1 MFVKRL
7 KETINPMNAM
17 LTGAT
22 VSASKSSTHSSTL
35 EDRHINAS
43 GSVHKHVYNV
53 PLNNDK
59 IL

>member
-1 MFVKRL
+1 MFVKQL
-7 KETINPMNAM
+7 KKTINLTNAM

-22 VSASKSSTHSSTL
+22 ASASKLSTHSSTL
-35 EDRHINAS
+35 KDRHINAS
-43 GSVHKHVYNV
+43 GSVHKHMYDV